1 MLKLGDKGEPVRC
14 WERAINLPPTGD
26 FDLDLHHR
34 TQEFQRSKG
43 LFADGIVGPR
53 TWTAARGF
61 AILPGEPCTKVAPR
75 GGRDLHYIIMH
86 HSDTATRA
94 GMVRALNAGVK
105 PKSTHYSVDR
115 DGSVAIHADPLES
128 TAWHCVGANLHGI
141 GIDAIHRKRQPFPD
155 VQVAAVGALLRWL
168 CKIHGLPQVA
178 AEGRFPTKGQ
188 LGRQSWGVAG
198 HGQIQATLCPDGFP
212 IAEALAGTGAP
223 LPPT

>member
-1 MLKLGDKGEPVRC
+1 MKVLKLGDNGEPVRC

-43 LFADGIVGPR
+43 LFADGIVGTR

-86 HSDTATRA
+86 HSDTNTRA
-94 GMVRALNAGVK
+94 GMVRALNAGAK
-105 PKSTHYSVDR
+105 PKSTHYSVDK

-178 AEGRFPTKGQ
+178 AEGRFPAGKGQ
-188 LGRQSWGVAG
+188 LPQQAWGVIG
-198 HGQIQATLCPDGFP
+198 HGQVQATRCPDGFP
-212 IAEALAGTGAP
+212 IAVALAG
-223 LPPT
+223 

>member
-1 MLKLGDKGEPVRC
+1 
-14 WERAINLPPTGD
+14 
-26 FDLDLHHR
+26 
-34 TQEFQRSKG
+34 
-43 LFADGIVGPR
+43 
-53 TWTAARGF
+53 
-61 AILPGEPCTKVAPR
+61 
-75 GGRDLHYIIMH
+75 MH

-188 LGRQSWGVAG
+188 LGRQSWGVAV
-198 HGQIQATLCPDGFP
+198 AGFLTVAQFSFWGNYLP
-212 IAEALAGTGAP
+212 RVYPTHLRGTGESFAANIGGRMIGTSFAWLTATIAGLGNP
-223 LPPT
+223 IS